1 MSTAARRTPLLA
13 RFAHA
18 VIFVVKANDLYLSDV
33 KYRKT
38 FRMIKGHLRQDGN
51 NITRL
56 SNILPAKNNFKGQCD
71 DFSSS
76 YYRHA
81 KL

>member
-1 MSTAARRTPLLA
+1 MSTAARRTPSHA
-13 RFAHA
+13 RCAHA
-18 VIFVVKANDLYLSDV
+18 I
-33 KYRKT
+33 YRKI